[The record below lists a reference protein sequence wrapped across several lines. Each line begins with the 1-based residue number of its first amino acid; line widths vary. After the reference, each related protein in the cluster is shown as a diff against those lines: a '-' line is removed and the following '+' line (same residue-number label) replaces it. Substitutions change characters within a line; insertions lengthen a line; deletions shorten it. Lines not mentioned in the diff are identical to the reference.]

1 MSRLYIDG
9 NAQLLF
15 TENETNAPRL
25 WNIGGPGYF
34 KDGFHERI
42 VGGRTE
48 AVNPAHTGTKAGV
61 WLECT
66 IPSGGKAGTPA
77 AADAPRR
84 RTPVRGLRGLHDGA
98 A

>member
-1 MSRLYIDG
+1 MSRLYVDG
-9 NAQLLF
+9 QAQLLF

-61 WLECT
+61 WLEAT
-66 IPSGGKAGTPA
+66 VPSGGKEVHRLRLT
-77 AADAPRR
+77 RR
-84 RTPVRGLRGLHDGA
+84 ARRPPVRGLRGLPRRA